1 MRLGTPESHSLL
13 KTQQQVSAIQG
24 TLQEIQQKL
33 NTIEG
38 KVDNLTASL
47 RTIDAGL
54 AKLLAAHEERQKEK
68 EMKEKAEQ
76 KDKENAEANTRQLV
90 EAVRTIPTFLQH
102 SGQSL
107 QLAAI
112 QVEKALRVTVPSAFP
127 LSPSSAAPSAA
138 PSAGLAS
145 SSSSS

>member
-1 MRLGTPESHSLL
+1 MQLGTPERHSLL
-13 KTQQQVSAIQG
+13 ETQQQVSAIQG

-68 EMKEKAEQ
+68 EMKEKAE
-76 KDKENAEANTRQLV
+76 
-90 EAVRTIPTFLQH
+90 
-102 SGQSL
+102 
-107 QLAAI
+107 
-112 QVEKALRVTVPSAFP
+112 
-127 LSPSSAAPSAA
+127 
-138 PSAGLAS
+138 
-145 SSSSS
+145 